1 MRTLL
6 ENMLYLTIFLPL
18 STLRGSRKKLKIWDL
33 VPKVGLNFINIIN
46 CPTKFNMILHGDICL
61 AELTVGG
68 SKFRPNL
75 AESVLN

>member
-1 MRTLL
+1 
-6 ENMLYLTIFLPL
+6 MLYLTIFLPL

-46 CPTKFNMILHGDICL
+46 CPTKLNMISHGDVCL